1 MDLIEQK
8 MNTKKKLIIG
18 SVVIL
23 IVIVILSVF
32 LFIMKRDKNSEELV
46 VERGENVERIE
57 GSKDF
62 DERFIDK
69 ATGEIDKEK
78 AIKYIDSEIE
88 ITKRALESYK
98 SDRAKLE
105 KYQNRLI
112 QLEKI
117 RENLGYSR

>member
-1 MDLIEQK
+1 MDLIEDK
-8 MNTKKKLIIG
+8 MNTKINLIIG

-23 IVIVILSVF
+23 IIIVILSVF
-32 LFIMKRDKNSEELV
+32 LFIKKGEKKSEELV
-46 VERGENVERIE
+46 VERGEKVERIE

-69 ATGEIDKEK
+69 ERGEIDKEK

-88 ITKRALESYK
+88 ITKRAIESYK
-98 SDRAKLE
+98 SDKVKFE

-112 QLEKI
+112 QLEKV

>member
-1 MDLIEQK
+1 MDLIEDK

-32 LFIMKRDKNSEELV
+32 LYIKKSEKNSEELV
-46 VERGENVERIE
+46 VERGEKVERIE

-62 DERFIDK
+62 DEKFIDK
-69 ATGEIDKEK
+69 AKGEIDKEK

-88 ITKRALESYK
+88 ITKRALDSYK
-98 SDRAKLE
+98 SDREKFD

-117 RENLGYSR
+117 RENLGNLR

>member
-1 MDLIEQK
+1 MRD
-8 MNTKKKLIIG
+8 TKKKLTVF

-32 LFIMKRDKNSEELV
+32 LFIKKSKKKSEELV
-46 VERGENVERIE
+46 VERGEKVERIE

-69 ATGEIDKEK
+69 ERGEIDKEK

-88 ITKRALESYK
+88 ITKRALESHN
-98 SDRAKLE
+98 SDRVKFE

-117 RENLGYSR
+117 RENLGYSK

>member
-1 MDLIEQK
+1 MDLIEDK

-32 LFIMKRDKNSEELV
+32 LYIKKSEKNSEELV
-46 VERGENVERIE
+46 VERGEKVERIE

-62 DERFIDK
+62 DEKFIDK
-69 ATGEIDKEK
+69 AKGEIDKEK

-88 ITKRALESYK
+88 ITKRALDSYK

-105 KYQNRLI
+105 KYQNRII
-112 QLEKI
+112 QLEKM
-117 RENLGYSR
+117 RENFAVIR

>member
-1 MDLIEQK
+1 MDLIEDK
-8 MNTKKKLIIG
+8 MNTKKKLTVV

-32 LFIMKRDKNSEELV
+32 LLIKKSEKNSEELV
-46 VERGENVERIE
+46 VERGEKVERIE

-69 ATGEIDKEK
+69 ARGEIDKAR

-88 ITKRALESYK
+88 ITKRAIESYR
-98 SDRAKLE
+98 SDRVKFE

-112 QLEKI
+112 QLEKM
-117 RENLGYSR
+117 RENLGYSK

>member
-1 MDLIEQK
+1 MSK
-8 MNTKKKLIIG
+8 RNLIIG

-32 LFIMKRDKNSEELV
+32 LFMKKSEKKSEELV
-46 VERGENVERIE
+46 VERGEKVERIE

-62 DERFIDK
+62 DERFVDR
-69 ATGEIDKEK
+69 ATGEIEKEK

-98 SDRAKLE
+98 SDRAKFE

-117 RENLGYSR
+117 RENSGY

>member
-1 MDLIEQK
+1 
-8 MNTKKKLIIG
+8 MNTEKKLIIG
-18 SVVIL
+18 LVVIL

-32 LFIMKRDKNSEELV
+32 LFIKKSEKNSDELV
-46 VERGENVERIE
+46 VERGEKVERIE

-69 ATGEIDKEK
+69 ATGDIEKEK

-98 SDRAKLE
+98 SDRVKFE
-105 KYQNRLI
+105 TYQNRLI

-117 RENLGYSR
+117 RENLGNLR

>member
-8 MNTKKKLIIG
+8 MNTKKKLIVV

-32 LFIMKRDKNSEELV
+32 LLIKRSNKDSEELV
-46 VERGENVERIE
+46 VERGEKVERIE

-62 DERFIDK
+62 DERFLGRAK
-69 ATGEIDKEK
+69 GEIDKEK

-112 QLEKI
+112 HLEKI
-117 RENLGYSR
+117 RENLGY

>member
-1 MDLIEQK
+1 MDLIEDK
-8 MNTKKKLIIG
+8 MSTKKKLIIG

-23 IVIVILSVF
+23 IFVFALSVF
-32 LFIMKRDKNSEELV
+32 LLIKKSEKNSEELV
-46 VERGENVERIE
+46 VERGEKGERIE

-69 ATGEIDKEK
+69 ATGEVDKVK

-88 ITKRALESYK
+88 ITKKALENYK
-98 SDRAKLE
+98 SDRAKFE

-112 QLEKI
+112 QLEKM
-117 RENLGYSR
+117 RENLGYSK

>member
-1 MDLIEQK
+1 

-23 IVIVILSVF
+23 IIIVIVSVF
-32 LFIMKRDKNSEELV
+32 LFIKKSEKNSEELV
-46 VERGENVERIE
+46 VERGEKVERIE

-62 DERFIDK
+62 DERFIDRAK
-69 ATGEIDKEK
+69 GEIDKER
-78 AIKYIDSEIE
+78 AIKYIESEIE
-88 ITKRALESYK
+88 ITKRAMESYK
-98 SDRAKLE
+98 SEKEKYE

-117 RENLGYSR
+117 RENLGY

>member
-1 MDLIEQK
+1 MDLIEDK
-8 MNTKKKLIIG
+8 MNTKKKLTVV

-32 LFIMKRDKNSEELV
+32 LFMKKSEKKSEELV
-46 VERGENVERIE
+46 VERGGKVERIE

-62 DERFIDK
+62 DERFIDRAK
-69 ATGEIDKEK
+69 GEIDEEK
-78 AIKYIDSEIE
+78 VIKYIESEIE

-98 SDRAKLE
+98 SDREKFY

-112 QLEKI
+112 QLEKV
-117 RENLGYSR
+117 RENLVYSR

>member
-1 MDLIEQK
+1 MIEDK
-8 MNTKKKLIIG
+8 MNTKKKLIFGLVI
-18 SVVIL
+18 IL

-32 LFIMKRDKNSEELV
+32 LCVKWSKRDSEELV
-46 VERGENVERIE
+46 VERGEKVERIE

-105 KYQNRLI
+105 KYQNRII
-112 QLEKI
+112 QLEKM
-117 RENLGYSR
+117 RENFATIR

>member
-1 MDLIEQK
+1 MSK
-8 MNTKKKLIIG
+8 RNLIIG
-18 SVVIL
+18 SVVIV
-23 IVIVILSVF
+23 IVIVIVSVF
-32 LFIMKRDKNSEELV
+32 LFIKQSEKKSEELV
-46 VERGENVERIE
+46 VERGEKVERIE

-88 ITKRALESYK
+88 KTKRALESYK
-98 SDRAKLE
+98 SDRTRLE

-117 RENLGYSR
+117 RENLGNSR

>member
-1 MDLIEQK
+1 
-8 MNTKKKLIIG
+8 MNTKINLIIG

-23 IVIVILSVF
+23 IIIVILSVF
-32 LFIMKRDKNSEELV
+32 LFIKKGEKKSEELV
-46 VERGENVERIE
+46 VERGEKVERIE

-69 ATGEIDKEK
+69 ERGEIDKEK

-88 ITKRALESYK
+88 ITKRAIESYK
-98 SDRAKLE
+98 SDKVKFE

-112 QLEKI
+112 QLEKV

>member
-1 MDLIEQK
+1 MDLIEDNI
-8 MNTKKKLIIG
+8 NTKKKLIIG

-23 IVIVILSVF
+23 IIIVILSVF
-32 LFIMKRDKNSEELV
+32 LFIKKSEKKSEELL
-46 VERGENVERIE
+46 VERGGKVERIE

-62 DERFIDK
+62 DERFIDRAK
-69 ATGEIDKEK
+69 GEIDKAR
-78 AIKYIDSEIE
+78 AIKYIESEIE

-98 SDRAKLE
+98 SDREKFD

-117 RENLGYSR
+117 RENLDY

>member
-1 MDLIEQK
+1 MDLIK
-8 MNTKKKLIIG
+8 DMRDTKKKLTVV

-23 IVIVILSVF
+23 IFVFALSVF
-32 LFIMKRDKNSEELV
+32 LFINKSEKNSEELV
-46 VERGENVERIE
+46 VERGERVERIE

-69 ATGEIDKEK
+69 ATGGIDKEK

-88 ITKRALESYK
+88 ITKKALENYK
-98 SDRAKLE
+98 SDRAKFE

-112 QLEKI
+112 QLEKM
-117 RENLGYSR
+117 RENLGYSK

>member
-1 MDLIEQK
+1 MSK
-8 MNTKKKLIIG
+8 RKFIIG

-23 IVIVILSVF
+23 IIIVILSVF
-32 LFIMKRDKNSEELV
+32 LLIKKSEKNSEELV
-46 VERGENVERIE
+46 VERGEGVERIE

-62 DERFIDK
+62 DERFLDK
-69 ATGEIDKEK
+69 TTGEIDKEK

-98 SDRAKLE
+98 SDRAKFE

-117 RENLGYSR
+117 RENSGY

>member
-1 MDLIEQK
+1 MSK
-8 MNTKKKLIIG
+8 RNLIIG

-23 IVIVILSVF
+23 IIIVIVSVF
-32 LFIMKRDKNSEELV
+32 LFIKESEKKSEELV
-46 VERGENVERIE
+46 VERGGKVERIE

-62 DERFIDK
+62 DERFIDRAK
-69 ATGEIDKEK
+69 GEIDEEK
-78 AIKYIDSEIE
+78 VIKYIESEIE

-98 SDRAKLE
+98 SDREKFY

>member
-1 MDLIEQK
+1 MDLIEDE
-8 MNTKKKLIIG
+8 MNTKKKLIFG

-23 IVIVILSVF
+23 IIIFILSVF
-32 LFIMKRDKNSEELV
+32 LLVKRSKRDSEELV
-46 VERGENVERIE
+46 VEKGEKVERIE

-62 DERFIDK
+62 DERFLDR

-88 ITKRALESYK
+88 ITKRAIESYK
-98 SDRAKLE
+98 SDREKFD

>member
-1 MDLIEQK
+1 LIEDK
-8 MNTKKKLIIG
+8 MNTKKKLIFGLVI
-18 SVVIL
+18 IL

-32 LFIMKRDKNSEELV
+32 LCVKWSKRDSEELV
-46 VERGENVERIE
+46 VERGEKVERIE

-105 KYQNRLI
+105 KYQNRII
-112 QLEKI
+112 QLEKM
-117 RENLGYSR
+117 RENFATIR